1 MNTESVLCLCV
12 AYCRISKDQARAK
25 LLEEKQRKLRNALR
39 LAPKE
44 DELGGE
50 KPKPKHVKRRDVVP
64 SSSDQEEAAD
74 SSSDS
79 VSSPSSDSEDE
90 RKRNKPNPRRIK
102 RRQRDASDERR
113 PTSKRS
119 RPAGERTESARHGAA
134 SRDRHHRERYSHSRR
149 S

>member
-1 MNTESVLCLCV
+1 MLCLGV
-12 AYCRISKDQARAK
+12 AHCRLSKDQARAK

-39 LAPKE
+39 LAPKD

-50 KPKPKHVKRRDVVP
+50 KPKPKHVKKRDGIA
-64 SSSDQEEAAD
+64 SSSDEEEAGD
-74 SSSDS
+74 SSSNDS

-90 RKRNKPNPRRIK
+90 KKHNKPNPRRNK

-119 RPAGERTESARHGAA
+119 WHAEERTERARYGAS
-134 SRDRHHRERYSHSRR
+134 SRDRHHRERHSHSRR